1 MARIR
6 RSRSDAAT
14 VAAELAAA
22 GVAVVARLD
31 GAAAR
36 DKPRFM
42 AAVARALQFPD
53 YFGGN
58 WDAFDECLAELQWQN
73 RSIVLVVD
81 HAADLLIDAPNH
93 LQLLMMSI
101 DDSFRANAELPQASF
116 EVVLIDG

>member
-6 RSRSDAAT
+6 RSQSDAAT

-22 GVAVVARLD
+22 RVDVVARLD
-31 GAAAR
+31 GAEAR

-53 YFGGN
+53 YFGCN

-73 RSIVLVVD
+73 KSIVLIID
-81 HAADLLIDAPNH
+81 HADELLLDAPNH
-93 LQLLMMSI
+93 FQLLSMSI
-101 DDSFRANAELPQASF
+101 SDAFPANPELPRASF
-116 EVVLIDG
+116 EIVMID